1 MCTRSCPRRTIR
13 STTSWR
19 RVGAVENV
27 RVLSDVISAEELR
40 AWNPEMAEEMAKVA
54 KDIQAPKGEARLPA
68 AKSPQAAKLLRRSSA
83 STVSPNVAGDLEVME
98 EDDEDLPDPKAAF
111 RAANDAHQA
120 VQTRRLHS
128 ATSMAA
134 VAATTRTRRRSRNR
148 PRNASTIASIPK
160 TPSCWTFWRAFQEQ
174 LPGRAHPCRVC
185 HHCSIRL
192 AQSRPA
198 G

>member
-1 MCTRSCPRRTIR
+1 
-13 STTSWR
+13 
-19 RVGAVENV
+19 
-27 RVLSDVISAEELR
+27 
-40 AWNPEMAEEMAKVA
+40 MAEEMAKVA

-98 EDDEDLPDPKAAF
+98 EDPKAAF

-174 LPGRAHPCRVC
+174 SPGRAHPAESVTIAAYVLHRAVQRDDKREKAAHEIEVSMVEYSLHVQVVLWPCFQHVLAMFSA
-185 HHCSIRL
+185 CSRHVF
-192 AQSRPA
+192 SMF
-198 G
+198 